1 MTIYYAGNQWVVYDK
16 SSRQYTKRNLP
27 GWFPR
32 QITNKFAEKV
42 NDIIASIHM
51 PKISW
56 SPTDDK
62 TASVAL
68 SSTGSGVTRVL
79 MKEANVEQIE
89 PLLKAWLVITGNA
102 FLYSTYDEDDSGAYG
117 SIDLPGFK
125 CPQCGHESTSEQS
138 CPQCPPV
145 QPAPLQ
151 SGQGGSASEGVPQ
164 MPQEPLPPQPVQ
176 MQPATLSL
184 PKGKILA
191 EVVPP
196 FEFYCDPRAQDYKSL
211 SGWMRVR
218 AFSRTEAEVIAD
230 SVFGPGSKDKIGAG
244 GGGPRDVS
252 QLYMDS
258 LSYVTSSFGF
268 TTGLGAPT
276 LPEEAPVRVTELWHL
291 PTPSYPKGLY
301 AIRFGTSDEL
311 VKAMPLPSKRKDG
324 RLFLPIV
331 HFGFDIVP
339 GRFWRKTRL
348 DDLVYKQNQRNLVE
362 AMIMLIIQRMGSPGW
377 LIPRG
382 SQPEKITGAPGIKI
396 LYTAVSAG
404 GTHAEKPERF
414 SGENI
419 PQTMLLWLNKIDDDM
434 ERVAGTF
441 FLQGGD
447 TPPGVHAASALAY
460 LGERAQQAMSPLL
473 SSYEHGWAE
482 WAEQALEIF
491 RTRASEP
498 RISVAGGQNRWET
511 ERLMATDLEGSIEA
525 QAEAGSSFP
534 QSQASQR
541 ESISQLIQMRIINPS
556 DPMTAYN
563 ILQHAGMANMAG
575 AVNEDFKIAASEFDG
590 FLKAQPPQVDPVF
603 DNHMAHFVQ
612 HSRDA
617 KSDKYRDLPPEQ
629 KAVWTQHALQ
639 HQTIM
644 AQQAAAQMQQAGAA
658 GAQQQPAP
666 PQPQQ
671 PSGTQG
677 RTIPGIKNPADHSQ
691 LEPQQHV

>member
-1 MTIYYAGNQWVVYDK
+1 MVYDK

-32 QITNKFAEKV
+32 QITNKFAEKA
-42 NDIIASIHM
+42 NDIIASIQM
-51 PKISW
+51 PAISW

-62 TASVAL
+62 TSSVSLA
-68 SSTGSGVTRVL
+68 STGSGVTRVL
-79 MKEANVEQIE
+79 MKEANVQLIE
-89 PLLKAWLVITGNA
+89 PLLKAWLVMTGNA
-102 FLYSTYDEDDSGAYG
+102 FLYTTYDEDESGAYG
-117 SIDLPGFK
+117 TIDLPGYK
-125 CPQCGHESTSEQS
+125 CPQCGFQDTEKQQ

-145 QPAPLQ
+145 QPAPLTPTT
-151 SGQGGSASEGVPQ
+151 GGLPGADQGQ

-184 PKGKILA
+184 PKGKTLA

-211 SGWMRVR
+211 SGFMRVR

-230 SVFGPGSKDKIGAG
+230 AVFGPGSKEKIGAG

-291 PTPSYPKGLY
+291 PTPAYPQGLY
-301 AIRFGTSDEL
+301 SIRFGTSDEL
-311 VKAMPLPSKRKDG
+311 VKGMPLPSKRKDG

-331 HFGFDIVP
+331 HFGIDIVP

-382 SQPEKITGAPGIKI
+382 SQPEKITGAPGIKV

-419 PQTMLLWLNKIDDDM
+419 PQTLLLWLNKIDDDM
-434 ERVAGTF
+434 ERVSGTF

-473 SSYEHGWAE
+473 KSYEKGWAE

-498 RISVAGGQNRWET
+498 RIQVTGGENRWET
-511 ERLMATDLEGSIEA
+511 ERLIASDLEGEIEA

-534 QSQASQR
+534 QSQAAKR
-541 ESISQLIQMRIINPS
+541 ETASQLINMRIINPQ

-563 ILQHAGMANMAG
+563 ILQQAGMANMAG
-575 AVNEDFKIAASEFDG
+575 AVNEDFKIAASEFDA
-590 FLKAQPPQVDPVF
+590 FLKGQQPVVDPVF

-617 KSDKYRDLPPEQ
+617 KSDKYRTMAPEQ
-629 KAVWTQHALQ
+629 KALWTQHALQ
-639 HQTIM
+639 HQTII
-644 AQQAAAQMQQAGAA
+644 QQQQMAQMQLAQG
-658 GAQQQPAP
+658 QQQPPQQA
-666 PQPQQ
+666 QPQQ
-671 PSGTQG
+671 PQG
-677 RTIPGIKNPADHSQ
+677 RGQTIPQIKNPQSGEQ
-691 LEPQQHV
+691 LQPQQKV